1 MAYITIVRGRLA
13 QADPSAAMARHNA
26 IVAKLEPATRQMGAT
41 GHRAFASAEDPRDFL
56 AIDMWESAE
65 GPQRLMSDPAA
76 AAELASLFEGGPNV
90 TVWEAREGW
99 TSF

>member
-13 QADPSAAMARHNA
+13 QADLSAAMNRHNA

-41 GHRAFASAEDPRDFL
+41 GHRAFASAADPRDFL
-56 AIDMWESAE
+56 AIDMWESAA
-65 GPQRLMSDPAA
+65 GPQRLMTDPAA
-76 AAELASLFEGGPNV
+76 GAELASLFEGAPNV

-99 TSF
+99 SSF